1 MNSRSVVAWF
11 GIVGTAV
18 SLAACYVVPID
29 QRYPPEAGRPVVI
42 GQTAQGVPVSLAPPL
57 PAPQSLQARL
67 YPLNDIAG
75 KTGALSATVVDNL
88 QGHGTFSV
96 MFAGELLQ
104 GEATRVAN
112 DYPGFGRVHRVV
124 YGEGRMPS
132 GRRGIASATGH
143 KGTFVNC
150 EYALSGASMGTGA
163 CVFSNGAKYQLHFG
177 A

>member
-1 MNSRSVVAWF
+1 MNNRSVVAWL

-18 SLAACYVVPID
+18 SQAACYVVPID
-29 QRYPPEAGRPVVI
+29 PRYPPEAGRPVVI
-42 GQTAQGVPVSLAPPL
+42 AQGGQGTHVAVPPPQ
-57 PAPQSLQARL
+57 PAPLSLQARL
-67 YPLNDIAG
+67 YPLNDVAG
-75 KTGALSATVVDNL
+75 KTGALTATVVDNL

-104 GEATRVAN
+104 GEASRVSN
-112 DYPGFGRVHRVV
+112 DYPGFGKIHSEV
-124 YGEGRMPS
+124 YGQGRMPS
-132 GRRGIASATGH
+132 GRRGIASAAGH

-163 CVFSNGAKYQLHFG
+163 CLFSNGAKYQLHFG